1 MTVAMLEA
9 ATVEESG
16 GNSRFAGGVMRF
28 AYSSVE
34 DLRKITDIPDDEA
47 KNTDWD
53 SNTVEEF
60 YDDLYR
66 VTSYR
71 TDPDLSE
78 ALITK
83 SLEGMVWLRTQGA
96 KFVPNYGAQ
105 SAIVNGKRKF
115 FGRFPLTVSGGGA
128 GLVEDLT
135 RTAVKKGVEIFYET
149 RAISLIYDG
158 ERVLGVRAK
167 RQGKP
172 VEYRARAVVLACGGF
187 EANPEWRTRYLGPG
201 WELAKVRGTRHNL
214 GEGLKMA
221 LEIGACPYGNW
232 SGRHAVSW
240 ERHAPEFGVVE
251 RSHDPY
257 RHSYPLS
264 IMINAEGK
272 RFVDEGADF
281 YNYTYAKYGGEVLK
295 QTGQFA
301 YQVFDARVKPLL
313 KKEYSGRNVT
323 RFTANTLEELAGKLE
338 GVDPQAFL
346 NTVRA
351 YNAAVRTDVPFNH
364 AVRDGRCTAGI
375 EPPKSNW
382 ANPLDTPPFEA
393 YGVTCGIT
401 FTFGGLRINPET
413 GQVLDLGYAPIPGL
427 YAAGEMVGGIFY
439 FNYPAGTGLVSGL
452 VFGGVMDAF
461 PGLVVM
467 LPQAGG
473 AFPWLIGR
481 FDRGVEVRKELAH
494 MKQPA
499 SAYLRRFYYDTV
511 SHHPLIMKFLT
522 ELVGTDRVVLGSD
535 YHQDM
540 GCERPV
546 EFVASI
552 PGLTAQE
559 RRLILSENA
568 KRLLRL

>member
-1 MTVAMLEA
+1 MNAMQPFDVVVVGKGNAALCAALSARDTGVTVAMLEA
-9 ATVEESG
+9 ASVDESG

-28 AYSSVE
+28 AYTSVE
-34 DLRKITDIPDDEA
+34 DLKKLTEIADEEA

-78 ALITK
+78 TLITK
-83 SLEGMVWLRTQGA
+83 SLEGMVWLRSQGA

-115 FGRFPLTVSGGGA
+115 FGRFPITVNGGGA

-135 RTAVKKGVEIFYET
+135 RTAAKKGIEIFYET

-172 VEYRARAVVLACGGF
+172 VEFRARAVVLACGGF
-187 EANPEWRTRYLGPG
+187 EANPEWRARYLGPG
-201 WELAKVRGTRHNL
+201 WELAKVRGTRFNM
-214 GEGLKMA
+214 GDGLKMA
-221 LEIGACPYGNW
+221 LDIGACPYGNW

-240 ERHAPEFGVVE
+240 ERHAPEFGEVS

-264 IMINAEGK
+264 IMINAEGR
-272 RFVDEGADF
+272 RFVDEGADL
-281 YNYTYAKYGGEVLK
+281 YNYTYAKYGAEVLK

-301 YQVFDARVKPLL
+301 YQVFDAKVKPLL

-323 RFTANTLEELAGKLE
+323 RFAGNTLEELAGKLE

-351 YNAAVRTDVPFNH
+351 YNAAVRTEVPFNH
-364 AVRDGRCTAGI
+364 AARDGRCTVGI

-382 ANPLDTPPFEA
+382 ANRLDTPPFEA

-401 FTFGGLRINPET
+401 FTFGGLRVNHET
-413 GQVLDLGYAPIPGL
+413 GQVLDLGYQPMPGL

-452 VFGGVMDAF
+452 VFGRI
-461 PGLVVM
+461 
-467 LPQAGG
+467 AGSG
-473 AFPWLIGR
+473 AAAAAR
-481 FDRGVEVRKELAH
+481 AV
-494 MKQPA
+494 
-499 SAYLRRFYYDTV
+499 
-511 SHHPLIMKFLT
+511 
-522 ELVGTDRVVLGSD
+522 
-535 YHQDM
+535 
-540 GCERPV
+540 
-546 EFVASI
+546 
-552 PGLTAQE
+552 
-559 RRLILSENA
+559 
-568 KRLLRL
+568 